1 MFSQNFI
8 LLLVAVYLNLFGIL
22 WLICLFKMDAQ
33 EKYHLIQLSGGNKQS
48 FAFLF
53 EKYRSKVYYY
63 SFQFVRSREV
73 AQEITLDV
81 FTRIWEKH
89 ATIEATRPISGL
101 LLKITRDLSITYLR
115 KAAKDEALRKEFVQ
129 NYFRSLDNPL
139 EEQLIIREGLEIAQK
154 AIESLPPRCRQV
166 FQLRYK
172 EEFSLKEIADE
183 LNISVSTVKKQLKK
197 GTLIVK
203 AYLETNTDLVFVLIV
218 GQLVV

>member
-1 MFSQNFI
+1 
-8 LLLVAVYLNLFGIL
+8 
-22 WLICLFKMDAQ
+22 MDAQ
-33 EKYHLIQLSGGNKQS
+33 EKHHLIQLSGGNKQS

-81 FTRIWEKH
+81 FTKIWEKNTTIQ
-89 ATIEATRPISGL
+89 ATQSISGL

-129 NYFRSLDNPL
+129 NYFQSLDNPL
-139 EEQLIIREGLEIAQK
+139 EEQLIFKEGLAIAQK
-154 AIESLPPRCRQV
+154 AVESLPPRCRQV

-172 EEFSLKEIADE
+172 EGFSLKEIADE

-203 AYLETNTDLVFVLIV
+203 AYLEANTDLVFIFIV
-218 GQLVV
+218 GQYFS